1 LQPDPWV
8 NVADKYHTGDRVR
21 GTVARVTD
29 FGAFVELEPGLDG
42 LIHMSEMSWSKKVR
56 KPSDILKPGETVE
69 VVVLAVNPAEK
80 RISLGLKQALG
91 DPWDDVEKNF
101 PIGAIVEGPV
111 TQLKQFGAFVQV
123 TENIEGMIHVGDI
136 VNEKRINHP
145 QDELKVGQ
153 VVRAIVLENDR
164 EKRRLRLGLKQL
176 VPTSLDEY
184 IADHKDGDEVT
195 GRVAEINR
203 NRATVELGEGVQGHC
218 PLAVQEQPKQ
228 ERKSGP
234 VDVSAF
240 SSMLASKWKG
250 AGTGPSAADTAPG
263 SEQLK
268 PGQIRSFRI
277 TKLDAGKKKIDLELV
292 S

>member
-1 LQPDPWV
+1 
-8 NVADKYHTGDRVR
+8 
-21 GTVARVTD
+21 
-29 FGAFVELEPGLDG
+29 
-42 LIHMSEMSWSKKVR
+42 MSEMSWSKKVR
-56 KPSDILKPGETVE
+56 KPSDILKPGEVVE
-69 VVVLAVNPAEK
+69 VVVLTVSPAEK

-101 PIGAIVEGPV
+101 PVGAIVEGPV

-123 TENIEGMIHVGDI
+123 TENVEGMIHVGDI

-184 IADHKDGDEVT
+184 IAEHKDGDEVT
-195 GRVAEINR
+195 GRVADVTR

-218 PLAVQEQPKQ
+218 PLTAQEQKQ
-228 ERKSGP
+228 EQKSGP
-234 VDVSAF
+234 VDVSAL

-250 AGTGPSAADTAPG
+250 AGGGAGTPSDTAPKN
-263 SEQLK
+263 EQLK
-268 PGQIRSFRI
+268 PGQIRTFRI
-277 TKLDAGKKKIDLELV
+277 TKLDAEKKKIDLELAQ
-292 S
+292 